1 MSDLN
6 ELLQDINATIA
17 STLPYPKAVYYAQA
31 HLQTKNDQTF
41 PIVNKGNRKGIQI
54 SLNSKVALQCYH
66 RLLESKT
73 QSDVLLGYGKKT
85 YSKRI
90 YTLRNVWLGYLGM
103 LPKKP
108 FETNDNVKTE
118 VYKAFPKILTN
129 KEIVFPQAES
139 VDKLEVLSE
148 EFEGI
153 NLGNLSLDVV
163 AFYIEYEIH
172 QKIDC

>member
-6 ELLQDINATIA
+6 ELLEDINATIA
-17 STLPYPKAVYYAQA
+17 STLPYSKATYYTQA

-41 PIVNKGNRKGIQI
+41 PVVNKGNRKGIPI

-66 RLLESKT
+66 RLLESQT
-73 QSDVLLGYGKKT
+73 ESDVLLGYGKKT

-103 LPKKP
+103 LPKRT
-108 FETNDNVKTE
+108 FESNDQVKHE

-129 KEIVFPQAES
+129 KEIVFPQTES
-139 VDKLEVLSE
+139 VDKLAVLAE
-148 EFEGI
+148 EFEGT
-153 NLGNLSLDVV
+153 NLSNFALDVV